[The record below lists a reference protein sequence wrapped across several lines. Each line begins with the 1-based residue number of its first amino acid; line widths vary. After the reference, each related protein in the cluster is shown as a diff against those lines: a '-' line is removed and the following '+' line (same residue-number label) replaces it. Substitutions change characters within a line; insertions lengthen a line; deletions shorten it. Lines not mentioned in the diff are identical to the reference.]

1 MIKHYID
8 NVKKVILVAS
18 GKGGVG
24 KSTIAVSI
32 AEMLQKQGNNV
43 GIVDADIYGPSIP
56 TMLGITKKP
65 ELEDKKFIPIRH
77 KDFQIISMGF
87 LVPEDSSVAWRG
99 PMATKSL
106 YQLLS
111 ATKWDNLDYLVI
123 DMPPGTGDIHLS
135 VLENYNVDKVY
146 MVTNPSLVSLKD
158 VERAIALYK
167 KFEVNIVGIIE
178 NMVSD
183 QFPGNAADVLSK
195 KHDIKVLGR
204 VPLKREIAESSDK
217 GQGLGDIVKGY
228 LSL

>member
-24 KSTIAVSI
+24 KSTMAVSI
-32 AEMLQKQGNNV
+32 AEILQKQGSRV

-56 TMLGITKKP
+56 TMLGIAQKP
-65 ELEDKKFIPIRH
+65 ELQDKKFIPIKH
-77 KDFQIISMGF
+77 KDFQLMSMGF
-87 LVPEDSSVAWRG
+87 LVPEDGPVAWRG
-99 PMATKSL
+99 PMATKSI

-111 ATKWDNLDYLVI
+111 ATLWENLDYLVI
-123 DMPPGTGDIHLS
+123 DMPPGTGDVHLS
-135 VLENYNVDKVY
+135 ILENYNVDSVY
-146 MVTNPSLVSLKD
+146 MVTSPSLVSLKD

-167 KFEVNIVGIIE
+167 KFETNIVGIIE

-183 QFPGNAADVLSK
+183 QFPGNAAKVLSEK
-195 KHDIKVLGR
+195 YSIPVLGR
-204 VPLKREIAESSDK
+204 VPLKREIAENADK
-217 GQGLGDIVKGY
+217 GETLGDIAQEY